1 VRWHGGTAVAGVV
14 VLLVMLVGFFAQ
26 QRITTG
32 AFDRLEADQVALD
45 AQRVRIGLEARA
57 ALLSNYGSTNSIWDT
72 SYDDVLKGD
81 RAAFAAD
88 FPPAD
93 LTGMYGVDGAF
104 GLGLD
109 GTLRVEGSPRGT
121 GTSRPLPA

>member
-1 VRWHGGTAVAGVV
+1 VAGVV